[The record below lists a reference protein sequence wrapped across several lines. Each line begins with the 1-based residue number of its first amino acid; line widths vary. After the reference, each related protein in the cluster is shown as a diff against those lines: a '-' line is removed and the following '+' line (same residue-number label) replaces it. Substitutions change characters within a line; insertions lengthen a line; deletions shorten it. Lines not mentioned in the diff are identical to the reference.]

1 MESCINQMN
10 RRFYLLLLLSLPVCI
25 SASGC
30 SLMRFSNQS
39 ADALIRAGQNAHKE
53 GDLVTA
59 NELFG
64 AAVELNELDPQSRME
79 YAQSLW
85 KTGNRNE
92 AIIQMQA
99 AVKLSQVDIE
109 NWQILAR
116 MHMESGDLISALSAI
131 NIAIKVDPELMDSYD
146 LRGQIH
152 SRRGD
157 YAEAIADYERVI
169 TGTSQNVEVSKA
181 IAHLYLQTGHP
192 KRALAILAPI
202 HDQYAEDHVPIEIL
216 DVEAIAYRQLFRYG
230 AEAESLRSAVT
241 QQPRSI
247 DLRLR
252 LAQAF
257 YDDGDQIRARQ
268 QATEV
273 LSIDSSNAQAYSL
286 LSNN

>member
-1 MESCINQMN
+1 MI
-10 RRFYLLLLLSLPVCI
+10 RRFHFLLLLSLPVCI

-30 SLMRFSNQS
+30 SLMRFSSQS
-39 ADALIRAGQNAHKE
+39 ADALIRAGQSAHKD
-53 GDLVTA
+53 GDLVKA

-64 AAVELNELDPQSRME
+64 AAVQLNELDPQSRME

-85 KTGNRNE
+85 ETGNRNE
-92 AIIQMQA
+92 AIVQTQA

-116 MHMESGDLISALSAI
+116 MHMESGDLASALSAI
-131 NIAIKVDPELMDSYD
+131 NIAIKVDPELMESFE

-157 YAEAIADYERVI
+157 YSEAIADYERVL

-202 HDQYAEDHVPIEIL
+202 HDLYAEDHVPVEIL
-216 DVEAIAYRQLFRYG
+216 DVEASAYRQLFRYG
-230 AEAESLRSAVT
+230 AEAESLRSAVG
-241 QQPRSI
+241 QLPDSI
-247 DLRLR
+247 DLKLR
-252 LAQAF
+252 LAHAF

-268 QATEV
+268 QAAEV
-273 LSIDSSNAQAYSL
+273 LAIDSSNTQAQFL
-286 LSNN
+286 LNNN

>member
-1 MESCINQMN
+1 MK
-10 RRFYLLLLLSLPVCI
+10 RRFHLLLLLSLPFCI

-30 SLMRFSNQS
+30 SLMRFSGES
-39 ADALIRAGQNAHKE
+39 ADALIRAGQSAHKD
-53 GDLVTA
+53 GDLVKA

-64 AAVELNELDPQSRME
+64 AAVQINELDSQSRTE
-79 YAQSLW
+79 YARSLW
-85 KTGNRNE
+85 ETGNRNE
-92 AIIQMQA
+92 AINQMQA
-99 AVKLSQVDIE
+99 AVKLSQVDVE

-116 MHMESGDLISALSAI
+116 MHMESGDLKSALSAI
-131 NIAIKVDPELMDSYD
+131 NIAIKVDPELLGSFN

-152 SRRGD
+152 SRVGN

-169 TGTSQNVEVSKA
+169 TGTKQNVEVSKA

-192 KRALAILAPI
+192 KRALTILAPI

-216 DVEAIAYRQLFRYG
+216 DIEAVAYRQLFRYG
-230 AEAESLRSAVT
+230 AEAESLSSAVA
-241 QQPRSI
+241 QHPRSI

-257 YDDGDQIRARQ
+257 SDDGDKIRSRQ
-268 QATEV
+268 QAAEV
-273 LSIDSSNAQAYSL
+273 LAIDSLNRPAQFF